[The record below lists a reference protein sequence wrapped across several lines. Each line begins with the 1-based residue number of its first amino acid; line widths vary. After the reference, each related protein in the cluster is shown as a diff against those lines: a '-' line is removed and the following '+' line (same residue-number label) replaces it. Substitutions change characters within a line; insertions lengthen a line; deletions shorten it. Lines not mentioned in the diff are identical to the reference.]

1 VRIVTAHFDYP
12 GEQQYARCLC
22 ALRASVKRN
31 APSSEL
37 VVLELRHPAAVKGAY
52 QGWVNNHIKL
62 LAYSQVKID
71 QPTAFIDVDTLVL
84 RDLSQLFDRYSF
96 DVAAARRPA
105 PKEHLFNGGVV
116 LFKPTARA
124 REFMKKW
131 IEIDERMLRDQAF
144 HMPWHKK
151 YNGQNQASFGYLY
164 ETQRKAKIAELPTA
178 MLNACEQDWPTIS
191 TVKPY
196 VLHVR
201 KRLMKA
207 AMGIGSLANVSPR
220 YRPGVALW
228 REYEL
233 CGR

>member
-12 GEQQYARCLC
+12 GETAYSRCLC
-22 ALRASVKRN
+22 ALRASVKQN
-31 APSSEL
+31 APGAEL

-62 LAYSQVKID
+62 RAYSQIEID

-84 RDLSQLFDRYSF
+84 RDITQLFDRYSF

-124 REFMKKW
+124 REFMRKW
-131 IEIDERMLRDQAF
+131 IDIDEQMLHDQEF
-144 HMPWHKK
+144 HKPWHKK

-164 ETQRKAKIAELPTA
+164 ETQSKAKIAELPTA
-178 MLNACEQDWPTIS
+178 MLNACEQDWPNIEA
-191 TVKPY
+191 VKPY

-201 KRLMKA
+201 KRLLITA
-207 AMGIGSLANVSPR
+207 QGIGSLANVGPR
-220 YRPGVALW
+220 YRHGVKLW
-228 REYEL
+228 REYEQ